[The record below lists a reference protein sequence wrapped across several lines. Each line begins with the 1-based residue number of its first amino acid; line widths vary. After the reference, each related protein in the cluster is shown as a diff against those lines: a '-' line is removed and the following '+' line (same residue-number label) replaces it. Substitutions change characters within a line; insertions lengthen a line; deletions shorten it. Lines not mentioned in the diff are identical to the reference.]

1 MGCRQDFLVSSLP
14 RMPSLSQRLVN
25 SIYWCHKSRLLM
37 TQEAFYEFAILGT
50 WLVLENLM
58 FYSYFSQ
65 GIRFLGTLLA
75 DDFNSNDTDLVKISS
90 IVLFLLF
97 ERFIHIYSVFWLSSY
112 LILSIQFLFYPTTIP
127 HIFIFA
133 FLSLFKPTE
142 FSQHWL
148 NEYVCRDIYMRVRSL
163 SSTTSLKLTVSPINH
178 KLPIALQIEIEHHDH
193 NLPQFLKF
201 VWLDFT

>member
-1 MGCRQDFLVSSLP
+1 M
-14 RMPSLSQRLVN
+14 SQEPLVN
-25 SIYWCHKSRLLM
+25 DSRGFLWVCNLRDLISIGK
-37 TQEAFYEFAILGT
+37 ILC
-50 WLVLENLM
+50 

-75 DDFNSNDTDLVKISS
+75 DDFNSNDIDLVKISS
-90 IVLFLLF
+90 IVWFLLF

-148 NEYVCRDIYMRVRSL
+148 NEYVCRDIYMRIRSL
-163 SSTTSLKLTVSPINH
+163 SSATSLKLTVSPINH